1 MNHQPDRSTRSS
13 AVSADVS
20 ADADSRLDATLDAAF
35 RNAAPTAA
43 PTQFLAQVSRR
54 RAVRR
59 ARAVAFSVPAILL
72 AVAILILQRPG
83 TVRTPGDLIPS
94 GPIALGHPPADPAHA
109 AADRIAP
116 VSAGG
121 ADGSVAIRAG
131 LRPGSVLADQLLRS

>member
-1 MNHQPDRSTRSS
+1 MNHQPDHSARRSDTGTGP
-13 AVSADVS
+13 SAD
-20 ADADSRLDATLDAAF
+20 LDATLGAAF
-35 RNAAPTAA
+35 HSATSPAA

-54 RAVRR
+54 RAARR

-72 AVAILILQRPG
+72 AVALLLMQRPG
-83 TVRTPGDLIPS
+83 TVRTPGNLTSSDH
-94 GPIALGHPPADPAHA
+94 IALVHPPVEPAHA